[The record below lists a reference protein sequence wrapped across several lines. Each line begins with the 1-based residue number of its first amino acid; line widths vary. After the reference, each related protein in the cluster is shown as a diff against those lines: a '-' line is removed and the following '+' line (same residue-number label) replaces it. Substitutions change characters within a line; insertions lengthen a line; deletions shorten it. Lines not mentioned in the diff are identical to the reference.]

1 MKITENNV
9 VQQLQKRN
17 EDALHYVID
26 HYGGLIKSIVSR
38 HLYRFQHIH
47 EECIDD
53 ILLGIWHNIDS
64 FNPEKNSLK
73 NWIAAISKY
82 KAIDYKR
89 MHVKFLEQQNI
100 EENDLVSS
108 LDDEKRE
115 LSLEMEDLLSQLK
128 REDRELLVNYY
139 VDEIDTVTLAK
150 EQQVEQSVIYNRLS
164 RGRKKLRKIFSGV

>member
-1 MKITENNV
+1 MKINEDNV

-17 EDALHYVID
+17 EEALHYIID
-26 HYGGLIKSIVSR
+26 HYGGLIKSIVCR
-38 HLYRFQHIH
+38 HLYQFRHIH

-64 FNPEKNSLK
+64 FSSEKNSLK

-89 MHVKFLEQQNI
+89 MHVKFLEQQSL
-100 EENDLVSS
+100 EGNDLVSP
-108 LDDEKRE
+108 LDDEKQG
-115 LSLEMEDLLSQLK
+115 LSLEMEDLLSRLK

-139 VDEIDTVTLAK
+139 VDEIDTVTLA
-150 EQQVEQSVIYNRLS
+150 EELEVEQSVIYNRLS
-164 RGRKKLRKIFSGV
+164 RGRKRLRKLFGSV